1 MCHPCCSV
9 SAQEE
14 EESQMSS
21 IICDFKLAFLWLKVP
36 LCLSTVSQ
44 SCWCECSVVIWS
56 CSVEVSAFGIWKD
69 FHRIEKNPK
78 TITEFGEKAEQYINM
93 HTRNRV
99 NVRNH
104 AETRN
109 MRMCLAA
116 FHSESLEKGV
126 CVIEWVLSFWSAEE
140 TCWKQ

>member
-1 MCHPCCSV
+1 MNVVLLS
-9 SAQEE
+9 
-14 EESQMSS
+14 
-21 IICDFKLAFLWLKVP
+21 DLALLRFLLLASGKTFTGLK
-36 LCLSTVSQ
+36 
-44 SCWCECSVVIWS
+44 
-56 CSVEVSAFGIWKD
+56 K
-69 FHRIEKNPK
+69 KPK

-126 CVIEWVLSFWSAEE
+126 CVIE
-140 TCWKQ
+140 